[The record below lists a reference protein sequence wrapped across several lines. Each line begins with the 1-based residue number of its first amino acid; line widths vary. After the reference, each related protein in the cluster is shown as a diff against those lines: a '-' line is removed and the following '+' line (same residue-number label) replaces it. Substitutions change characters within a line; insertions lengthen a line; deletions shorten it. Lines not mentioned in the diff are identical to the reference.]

1 MLNRRNLRVLL
12 VCALIAAASLAAG
25 CRGGSGRKGDRAGK
39 GGAAPSPP
47 PAAGE
52 AGPGLA
58 RGEISLLFPGTDDGF
73 LHVEKRSV
81 IAIEAPED
89 RAVQCLEEL
98 FRGPSPGLLA
108 AVPDGVRVRQV
119 YVLKDGTAWVDLSP
133 EIRKLASGSAAELQT
148 IYAIIDTIAL
158 NLPDVGRVGLLI
170 EGETPETLA
179 GHVSLERPFE
189 PDYSW
194 VEPSSRPEGVKTGA
208 GPPGA
213 EGEGDGSAAPGGTK
227 PEGEPQGDPSSGT
240 APNPPA
246 PPTVH
251 V

>member
-1 MLNRRNLRVLL
+1 M
-12 VCALIAAASLAAG
+12 CALLAAVALAAG

-39 GGAAPSPP
+39 GGAARSAA

-52 AGPGLA
+52 AGSNLA

-81 IAIEAPED
+81 IAIETPED

-133 EIRKLASGSAAELQT
+133 EIRKLASGSAAELQA
-148 IYAIIDTIAL
+148 IYGIVDTLAL
-158 NLPDVGRVGLLI
+158 NIPDVRHVGLLVD
-170 EGETPETLA
+170 GETPETLA
-179 GHVSLERPFE
+179 GHVSLEQPFE

-194 VEPSSRPEGVKTGA
+194 VEPSARPEGVKAGA
-208 GPPGA
+208 APPGESGA
-213 EGEGDGSAAPGGTK
+213 QDEGEGSAAPGEEK
-227 PEGEPQGDPSSGT
+227 PTGEPQGDSSSDT
-240 APNPPA
+240 APKTPA